1 MEGGSVSVSASTL
14 SKDENVL
21 ISCEDSSSPAE
32 NELELGLTLSLG
44 REHRVS
50 YADDSSSSS
59 SLSSRASVTAGINR
73 TADSMA
79 ATSGQ
84 VVGWPPI
91 RTYRMNSMVNQA
103 KSLAMEDSN
112 IIRIDATKM
121 RNSMFV
127 KVTMDGIPIGR
138 KIDLNAHKCYESL
151 SNTLEDMFLKPKT
164 DGHLEAGR
172 KILPDGSSGLVLT
185 YEDKE
190 GDWMLVGDVPWGLFI
205 GSVKRLRIMKTS
217 EATGTEMA
225 CVRSIGSLTSATHS
239 PLHASRSSGIV
250 MSSCS
255 VHLITPSSFTGSP
268 LSIPRLQPQ
277 SPTTPKPRSCLLP
290 ITMMVKPAL
299 QFIQGT
305 DELTIP
311 DVKLTRSRD
320 GSNGMALFNFDQP
333 SVFDSSGE
341 VGEITGLYMIDEEG
355 VIQSTDVN
363 ARFVNG
369 KPEGIVAKHVM
380 RTPKEWDRF
389 MRFMERYSDQNGLQF
404 VKKQ

>member
-1 MEGGSVSVSASTL
+1 MEGGSASGSASTL
-14 SKDENVL
+14 SNNENVL
-21 ISCEDSSSPAE
+21 VSCEDSSSPAE

-44 REHRVS
+44 RERRVS
-50 YADDSSSSS
+50 YANDSSSS
-59 SLSSRASVTAGINR
+59 SLSSRASVAAGIKR

-91 RTYRMNSMVNQA
+91 RSYRMNSMVNQA
-103 KSLAMEDSN
+103 KTLAMEDPIKN
-112 IIRIDATKM
+112 RTDGTTKM
-121 RNSMFV
+121 RMFV

-138 KIDLNAHKCYESL
+138 KIDLNAHRCYESL

-164 DGHLEAGR
+164 DGHLEAGL

-190 GDWMLVGDVPWGLFI
+190 GDWMLVGDVPWGMFI

-217 EATGTEMA
+217 EATGT
-225 CVRSIGSLTSATHS
+225 
-239 PLHASRSSGIV
+239 GIV

-255 VHLITPSSFTGSP
+255 VHPIAPSSFTGSP
-268 LSIPRLQPQ
+268 ISLPRLHPPT
-277 SPTTPKPRSCLLP
+277 PTTLIRPRSRVP
-290 ITMMVKPAL
+290 ITMMVKPTL

-320 GSNGMALFNFDQP
+320 GSNGMALFSFDQP